1 MGGSQPLPVPFS
13 LSLSLE
19 ISTSSFF
26 LLHLSLFLLC
36 RGAYAQEPTSIQG
49 T

>member
-1 MGGSQPLPVPFS
+1 MGGSQPLPVPF
-13 LSLSLE
+13 SLSLE

-36 RGAYAQEPTSIQG
+36 RGAYAKEPTSIQG